1 MLQHEWNLKIL
12 CQVKEARHRKT
23 NTSCFHSHE
32 APKVITFTETE
43 SGIEVTRASRGR
55 ESLFNRYRVL
65 VGKDEKVLPKIQ
77 HSRNGYTTL

>member
-23 NTSCFHSHE
+23 NTLCFHSHE